1 MKKHVTD
8 KPNKIRAD
16 WGALRTEYINGTM
29 SLRELAEANGIKA
42 AGLMNRAAKEGWDA
56 ERKRFQAESS
66 KRALEIAADE
76 RADRLAKFN
85 AQDLKIA
92 EGMKAKAVVMLKAA
106 EDERTLATLARVFE
120 SAQRIG
126 RLALGAATE
135 NTEAKVTTRELPA
148 SVDEFV

>member
-1 MKKHVTD
+1 MSKR
-8 KPNKIRAD
+8 IRAD
-16 WGALRTEYINGTM
+16 WGALRAEYINGTM

-42 AGLMNRAAKEGWDA
+42 AGLMSRAAKEGWDA

-66 KRALEIAADE
+66 KRALELAADD

-85 AQDLKIA
+85 DQDLKIA
-92 EGMKAKAVVMLKAA
+92 EALKAKAVALLKEADDSR
-106 EDERTLATLARVFE
+106 ELASLSKVFE

-126 RLALGAATE
+126 RLALGATTE
-135 NTEAKVTTRELPA
+135 NTESVVMTRELPA